1 MQGGGA
7 EKQLCHLV
15 KAQVKNGMEVHV
27 IILKRGVNYDFLN
40 TTGARVHELLVKS
53 NYSFS
58 IYTLLKQ
65 LIKNEEPD
73 IVQCWQRPMVFFGS
87 LAAYLSKTPY
97 LLVERANPFKHIF
110 SIKGLIQIIATMFSA
125 GLIAN
130 SDVGTNF
137 WKRFFKSKKYIIH
150 IPNIIPVDE
159 IKNSSP
165 KSNFDNYI
173 ISVGRLSKDK
183 NYEILIKAYA
193 KSNIKTHSL
202 LIIGEGPNKEVL
214 KKLILKE
221 NLSSSVKLLG
231 YRKDVLQF
239 LKGADLFVSL
249 SKHEGMPNV
258 VLEAMVCGLP
268 MILSDIPEHKNLFSS
283 IDVAYCKY
291 NDLNKISKLLM
302 KLTQSPLKKINYQI
316 ENFYSEKTVAKNYT
330 NFYTKILSNS
340 KKN

>member
-15 KAQVKNGMEVHV
+15 KAQVKNGIEVHV
-27 IILKRGVNYDFLN
+27 IILKRGVNFDFLK
-40 TTGARVHELLVKS
+40 TTGARVHEILVKS

-58 IYTLLKQ
+58 IYIFLEQ
-65 LIKNEEPD
+65 LIKIEEPD
-73 IVQCWQRPMVFFGS
+73 IIQCWQRPMVFFGS

-97 LLVERANPFKHIF
+97 LLVERANPLKHIF
-110 SIKGLIQIIATMFSA
+110 SVKGLIQIIATKFSA
-125 GLIAN
+125 GVIAN
-130 SDVGTNF
+130 SEGGTNF
-137 WKRFFKSKKYIIH
+137 WKRFFKSKKTIIH

-173 ISVGRLSKDK
+173 VSVGRLSKDK
-183 NYEILIKAYA
+183 NHDILIKAYA

-202 LIIGEGPNKEVL
+202 LIIGEGLNKEVL
-214 KKLILKE
+214 KKIILKE
-221 NLSSSVKLLG
+221 NLSNSVKLLG

-239 LKGADLFVSL
+239 LKGADVFVSL

-258 VLEAMVCGLP
+258 VLEAMACELP
-268 MILSDIPEHKNLFSS
+268 MILSDIPEHKNLFALEA
-283 IDVAYCKY
+283 AYCKY
-291 NDLNKISKLLM
+291 HDLNRISQLLIN
-302 KLTQSPLKKINYQI
+302 LTQSPLKKNNYQI
-316 ENFYSEKTVAKNYT
+316 DNFYLEKTVVKNYI

-340 KKN
+340 KKH

>member
-7 EKQLCHLV
+7 EKQLCRLA
-15 KAQVKNGMEVHV
+15 KAQVKNGIEVHV
-27 IILKRGVNYDFLN
+27 IILKRGVNFDFLK

-65 LIKNEEPD
+65 LIKIEEPD
-73 IVQCWQRPMVFFGS
+73 IIQCWQRPMVFFGS
-87 LAAYLSKTPY
+87 LAAYQSKTPY
-97 LLVERANPFKHIF
+97 LLVERANPIKHIF
-110 SIKGLIQIIATMFSA
+110 SLKGLIQIIATKFSA
-125 GLIAN
+125 GVIAN
-130 SDVGTNF
+130 SELGTKF
-137 WKRFFKSKKYIIH
+137 WKRFFKSKKTIIY
-150 IPNIIPVDE
+150 IPNIIAVDD

-183 NYEILIKAYA
+183 NHEILIKAFA

-202 LIIGEGPNKEVL
+202 LIIGDGECEQIL
-214 KKLILKE
+214 KKIILKE

-258 VLEAMVCGLP
+258 VLEAMACGLP
-268 MILSDIPEHKNLFSS
+268 MILSDIPQHKNLFSS
-283 IDVAYCKY
+283 NDVAYCKY

-340 KKN
+340 KKY